1 MALIGKEE
9 EKVKS
14 GVAFKDG
21 TLLEKIWNSSASP
34 ARALTVAV
42 REAEEEKGKPHVGAW
57 LYL

>member
-1 MALIGKEE
+1 MRS
-9 EKVKS
+9 V
-14 GVAFKDG
+14 VAFKDG